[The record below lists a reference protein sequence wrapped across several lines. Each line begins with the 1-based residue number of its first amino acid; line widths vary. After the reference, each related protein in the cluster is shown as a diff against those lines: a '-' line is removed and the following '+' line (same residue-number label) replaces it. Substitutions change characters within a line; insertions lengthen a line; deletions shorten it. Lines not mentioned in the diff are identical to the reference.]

1 MQRTGVERVWYNSC
15 RHRRCPPCV
24 WLQVE
29 RWLANSRAMTP
40 LWFATVRETLG
51 ELRRDGQYVGAWP
64 GIIATLQTLHMWSQ
78 TLVLPPHLDVDIQ
91 QDHAKTSQSPWATDS
106 VGFS

>member
-1 MQRTGVERVWYNSC
+1 MCVAPGRALAGEQQGHDAAVVCHGAEDAGGAAPRRTVCGG
-15 RHRRCPPCV
+15 
-24 WLQVE
+24 
-29 RWLANSRAMTP
+29 LA
-40 LWFATVRETLG
+40 WH
-51 ELRRDGQYVGAWP
+51 
-64 GIIATLQTLHMWSQ
+64 IATLHMWSQ